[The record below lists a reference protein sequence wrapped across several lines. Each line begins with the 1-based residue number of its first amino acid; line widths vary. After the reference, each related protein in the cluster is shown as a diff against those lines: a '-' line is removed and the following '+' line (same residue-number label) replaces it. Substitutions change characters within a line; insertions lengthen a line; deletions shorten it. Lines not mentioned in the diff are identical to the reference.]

1 MKLSKLAVLLQRNL
15 ESQPDLKDLETSGL
29 EVIRQGGTEY
39 VGIKCRVVENTP
51 DPEGALY
58 QKPQFSSAFGTTA
71 SFVPKVQKVGS
82 SFNS

>member
-51 DPEGALY
+51 DPEGK
-58 QKPQFSSAFGTTA
+58 QTFIKFGKSSDAEGA
-71 SFVPKVQKVGS
+71 K
-82 SFNS
+82 